1 MFPCSFITGI
11 PSHSYAGFLEKMSRS
26 LEIKMIFMSFIF
38 VGKFRIVFYAI
49 FRGFVSSPM
58 LSLVPFWHPFD
69 GHLNS
74 FFGKIFDFLKASH
87 SKVFFFQSEEIM

>member
-1 MFPCSFITGI
+1 
-11 PSHSYAGFLEKMSRS
+11 
-26 LEIKMIFMSFIF
+26 MIFMSFIF

-74 FFGKIFDFLKASH
+74 FFRKIFDFLKASH